1 MTRIKHRG
9 YSIYWYPTDDVIMN
23 MGQLSIYTTREKL
36 DKALEIGVNADYE
49 IEEFDEVNIIYKD
62 DISNN
67 ILNEIYIVHFS
78 THLDDIYPK
87 IIGVYTSKSDAKIIK
102 KIYEKNEN
110 EDIEI
115 SVSFLN
121 KPMENYLEDITKAKI
136 KYDLELIDLE
146 KKEKVENKN
155 FSKTIDEFLSYEH
168 NNDPYFGYR
177 GMYSNKYIKEV
188 IEKNNNK

>member
-67 ILNEIYIVHFS
+67 ILNEMYYIY
-78 THLDDIYPK
+78 
-87 IIGVYTSKSDAKIIK
+87 
-102 KIYEKNEN
+102 
-110 EDIEI
+110 
-115 SVSFLN
+115 
-121 KPMENYLEDITKAKI
+121 
-136 KYDLELIDLE
+136 LI
-146 KKEKVENKN
+146 
-155 FSKTIDEFLSYEH
+155 
-168 NNDPYFGYR
+168 
-177 GMYSNKYIKEV
+177 
-188 IEKNNNK
+188 